1 MPISDLLP
9 WNQEKGK
16 YGLQYGKD
24 PRMVDLRDEM
34 NAVFKD
40 FFAFT
45 FSRAQLQQMMQTTG
59 DFYPGMDVIATEKEI
74 IITADLPGMDEKD
87 IRLAIEGQVFTLS
100 GTRQQ
105 ELERKN
111 ATVHRVERS
120 YGSFQRSILLP
131 CEVDIN
137 KAEATFSN
145 GVLIVVIPT
154 PSRARS
160 AVKRIP
166 IKNG

>member
-9 WNQEKGK
+9 WNQEKGR
-16 YGLQYGKD
+16 YGFQYGED
-24 PRMVDLRDEM
+24 PRMVDLRNKL
-34 NAVFKD
+34 NAVFKN
-40 FFAFT
+40 FFAFP
-45 FSRAQLQQMMQTTG
+45 FSLAQLQQMMETAE
-59 DFYPGMDVIATEKEI
+59 DFNPGMDVIATEKEI

-87 IRLAIEGQVFTLS
+87 IRLAIEGQIFTLS

-111 ATVHRVERS
+111 ATVHRVERRC
-120 YGSFQRSILLP
+120 GSFQRSILLP

-145 GVLIVVIPT
+145 GVLKVVIPK